1 MTTSNDL
8 DTVSH
13 SWDEHSEHN
22 GLQTPIQVAEA
33 APAQKAAPAAAE
45 PVPVDVGSG
54 APVKPEAPE
63 AKAPAAAVP
72 HEYVADANHVVKLP
86 ANVSI
91 DNIKVDGHNLV
102 LEQADGSVIVIKD
115 AALNVPTFIIG
126 DVEVPRVALIAA
138 LEASHV
144 DVAFGADGS
153 ISAGPGGSTSSAGGD
168 FSVPPGGIGDGFG
181 LSALLPP
188 TDLAFGQPDHRELFP
203 SLIKPNSIPSIID
216 LTPSVDGGDTIVNEK
231 GLPASSGSEGSGEA
245 QNPAPNSDQSETNT
259 GTFTI
264 TSPDGVASL
273 TIAGQVIS
281 GAALANSAST
291 PIEITTPLG
300 NTLTISGYDASTG
313 QVSYSYTL
321 VHSAAHPGTGTD
333 SIFDNM
339 TVTVTDTDGDVSAPG
354 TLSVQIVDDV
364 PTANADAN
372 SIGAGSHA
380 QISGNV
386 ITGVGETDP
395 SASADV
401 KGADGA
407 SVTSAFGTGPAQ
419 DVTSAVTGTT
429 IAGQYGTLTLYSDGH
444 YTYDRATNT
453 PGGVNDVFHYTLTD
467 GDGDQSNTTLTIN
480 IGNEPPTLG
489 DIPAAGATGAIVYE
503 AGLPSGSQHD
513 GSNAVSG
520 TVGFTSQDGVNSVSL
535 GGHALSSDSGN
546 PTTFTD
552 AVTGGTVSA
561 WYAYTSATGTGTI
574 HYSYTLTADYHS
586 ATGGDGANT
595 EAAPSFAVVVTDLD
609 NQPASGNLVINVIDD
624 VPTAKADTD
633 AAQSG
638 ETVTG
643 NVETGTS
650 THGTGTADTA
660 GADGIASIA
669 WAGSVTNGGV
679 TTVTGAY
686 GVLTV
691 FANGDYSYHANP
703 NATTGNDVFNYTIT
717 DGDGD
722 NSLATLTITVA
733 NGQPQVSPAAATVDE
748 SGLDTTPPA
757 GDLGP
762 GTVDGS
768 HAGDGSETTKGT
780 LTFSDPDG
788 ATVTGIA
795 SGNVGSDVS
804 GNVGANINGT
814 YGILHVNADGTYT
827 YTLTN
832 PEANVP
838 AGNDGTNVQ
847 PGQDVFTYT
856 VKDGFGNTST
866 STITI
871 SIKDDVPTAH
881 NDTDAAQSGEKV
893 TGNVET
899 GTSTHGTGAAD
910 TAGADGIAS
919 IAWAG
924 SVTNGGVTTVTGT
937 HGVLTVFANGDYSYQ
952 ATPNTPTGND
962 VFNYT
967 ITDGDGDTS
976 PATLTIEVTG
986 SQPRVVAE
994 IATVNEAG
1002 LDTTSAAGDLG
1013 PGTVDGSHA
1022 GDGSET
1028 KSGTLTFS
1036 DPDGATVTGV
1046 ASGNVGSDVSGN
1058 VGTNINGTYGILHV
1072 NADGSYTYT
1081 LTSPEANVPAGNDGA
1096 NLQPGQDVFTFT
1108 VTDGLGNTSTSTI
1121 SINILDDVP
1130 SITPSGT
1137 AAPTLSVDESFIPV
1151 IGSVGG
1157 GGGNVSSGNFA
1168 ANFVVTPGADG
1179 QSGST
1184 AYSLTINNST
1194 TTLVDSLTGTPVTLV
1209 QNGAGEVDGK
1219 DGLGHTV
1226 FTLTVDA
1233 TGKVTM
1239 TELRGVHQGSGE
1251 TPDTS
1256 EGTLLGTG
1264 LVSVTA
1270 TVTDND
1276 GDKASASI
1284 DLGGQITIHDDGPLV
1299 SATGS
1304 APTLS
1309 VDESFIPV
1317 IGSVGGGGGNVSSGN
1332 FAANFVVTPGAD
1344 GQSGSTAYSLTI
1356 NNSTTTLV
1364 DSLTGTP
1371 VTLVQNGAGEVDGK
1385 DGLGHTVFTLTVDAT
1400 GKVTMTELRG
1410 VHQGSGETPDT
1421 SEGTLLGTGLV
1432 SVTATVTDNDG
1443 DKASAS
1449 IDLGGQ
1455 ITIHDDGPSI
1465 TLSGAAAPILNVD
1478 ESYLA
1483 NGSTPNAALT
1493 AATAAFAG
1501 MFTVVQGADGATTS
1515 YGVSVSSQG
1524 VTSNLIDSATGQAVV
1539 LTQSGGTVSGYVTG
1553 HSGDAAYLVFTL
1565 AVDTASGQATL
1576 TEFRSVHQNT
1586 ADNPTDTSEGISLTS
1601 GLVTLTAT
1609 VTDGDGDKASQS
1621 LDLGSKA
1628 TFHDDGPSLG
1638 SFTSGTIPN
1647 EVGSVAG
1654 FFSLVP
1660 GADGIDHFNIVGPAI
1675 AGLTYNT
1682 TTALDG
1688 TTTLHAMSGATEV
1701 FDLTVRSDG
1710 TYEFDLIKP
1719 DAGTTITYSLQ
1730 NLPAGG
1736 PNWRETTDGHIEFSS
1751 SGGINSNNNGF
1762 GVANSFVGGNESFT
1776 MEFHTPGTGIG
1787 VDNPPSTNAELNDS
1801 VSLVVNSLN
1810 GAGGTYHW
1818 VATNTLTNTT
1828 ESGDISIT
1836 STGTFLIDPS
1846 ISFNQLQ
1853 VSAVNVSGQGAQFS
1867 NISLTHNVLPQDQ
1880 NLAFTIS
1887 ATDKDG
1893 DTTGTQALGVHVVA
1907 GDGSGNYTL
1916 TGTAGNDVIAGSTH
1930 TDAISGGGGNDIVDY
1945 SGSIGAIS
1953 IHLADDGHAS
1963 GAPADPNNP
1972 AAGTIGGGDAA
1983 GDTLTGIEG
1992 LIGGSGNDHLFGN
2005 ALANYL
2011 AGGAG
2016 NDTLN
2021 GGGGNDILVGG
2032 AGQDTL
2038 TGGTGADTFK
2048 LDHLDIKD
2056 LISDYSGVGGD
2067 GDKIDLTT
2075 LFDTAPAGN
2084 ISNYVHYNSGTG
2096 ALSVDTSGSGNPAN
2110 FVDVA
2115 QLTNTPAAGT
2125 ITILY
2130 DDNTHAQHTATI

>member
-13 SWDEHSEHN
+13 SWGEHSEHN
-22 GLQTPIQVAEA
+22 GLPSQAQIQVAEA
-33 APAQKAAPAAAE
+33 ASTQKAAPAAAE

-54 APVKPEAPE
+54 APVKPEAPAE
-63 AKAPAAAVP
+63 AKTPPAAAP

-115 AALNVPTFIIG
+115 GALNVPTFVIG

-216 LTPSVDGGDTIVNEK
+216 LTPSVNGGDTVVNEK

-245 QNPAPNSDQSETNT
+245 QNPAPNSDQSEVNT

-264 TSPDGVASL
+264 TSPDGVGSL

-291 PIEITTPLG
+291 PITVATPLG
-300 NTLTISGYDASTG
+300 NTLIINGYDASTG

-321 VHSAAHPGTGTD
+321 VHSAAHPGAGTD
-333 SIFDNM
+333 SVFDNM

-372 SIGAGSHA
+372 SVGAGSHT

-407 SVTSAFGTGPAQ
+407 SVTSAFGTGAAQ

-453 PGGVNDVFHYTLTD
+453 PGGVSDVFHYTLTD

-489 DIPAAGATGAIVYE
+489 DIPAAGAAGAIVYE

-513 GSNAVSG
+513 GSNSVSG

-552 AVTGGTVSA
+552 AATGGTVSA
-561 WYAYTSATGTGTI
+561 WYEYTSANGTGTI
-574 HYSYTLTADYHS
+574 HYSYTLAADYHS
-586 ATGGDGANT
+586 ATAGDGANT

-650 THGTGTADTA
+650 THGTGAADTA

-669 WAGSVTNGGV
+669 WTGSVTSNGV
-679 TTVTGAY
+679 TTVTGVH

-691 FANGDYSYHANP
+691 FADGDYSYHANP
-703 NATTGNDVFNYTIT
+703 NTTTGNDVFNYTIT

-722 NSLATLTITVA
+722 TSPATLTITVA
-733 NGQPQVSPAAATVDE
+733 NGQPQISPAVAAVDE
-748 SGLDTTPPA
+748 AGLDTTPPA

-762 GTVDGS
+762 GNVNGS
-768 HAGDGSETTKGT
+768 HAGDGSETTTGT

-788 ATVTGIA
+788 ATVTGVA

-804 GNVGANINGT
+804 GNVGANINGS

-832 PEANVP
+832 PEANAP

-856 VKDGFGNTST
+856 VKDSFGNTST

-919 IAWAG
+919 IAWTG
-924 SVTNGGVTTVTGT
+924 SVTNNGVTTVTGA

-952 ATPNTPTGND
+952 ATPNAPTGND

-994 IATVNEAG
+994 VATVNEAG
-1002 LDTTSAAGDLG
+1002 IDTTPPAGDLG

-1028 KSGTLTFS
+1028 TTGKLTFS
-1036 DPDGATVTGV
+1036 DPDGPTVTGV
-1046 ASGNVGSDVSGN
+1046 ASGNIGGDVTGN

-1072 NADGSYTYT
+1072 NADGNYTYT
-1081 LTSPEANVPAGNDGA
+1081 LTKPEMNVPAGNDGA
-1096 NLQPGQDVFTFT
+1096 TVQPGQDVFTFT
-1108 VTDGLGNTSTSTI
+1108 VTDGFGNTSTSTI
-1121 SINILDDVP
+1121 SINITDDVP
-1130 SITPSGT
+1130 SITLSGT

-1151 IGSVGG
+1151 IGSVG
-1157 GGGNVSSGNFA
+1157 V
-1168 ANFVVTPGADG
+1168 
-1179 QSGST
+1179 
-1184 AYSLTINNST
+1184 
-1194 TTLVDSLTGTPVTLV
+1194 
-1209 QNGAGEVDGK
+1209 
-1219 DGLGHTV
+1219 
-1226 FTLTVDA
+1226 
-1233 TGKVTM
+1233 
-1239 TELRGVHQGSGE
+1239 
-1251 TPDTS
+1251 
-1256 EGTLLGTG
+1256 
-1264 LVSVTA
+1264 
-1270 TVTDND
+1270 
-1276 GDKASASI
+1276 
-1284 DLGGQITIHDDGPLV
+1284 
-1299 SATGS
+1299 
-1304 APTLS
+1304 
-1309 VDESFIPV
+1309 
-1317 IGSVGGGGGNVSSGN
+1317 
-1332 FAANFVVTPGAD
+1332 
-1344 GQSGSTAYSLTI
+1344 
-1356 NNSTTTLV
+1356 
-1364 DSLTGTP
+1364 
-1371 VTLVQNGAGEVDGK
+1371 
-1385 DGLGHTVFTLTVDAT
+1385 
-1400 GKVTMTELRG
+1400 
-1410 VHQGSGETPDT
+1410 
-1421 SEGTLLGTGLV
+1421 
-1432 SVTATVTDNDG
+1432 
-1443 DKASAS
+1443 
-1449 IDLGGQ
+1449 
-1455 ITIHDDGPSI
+1455 
-1465 TLSGAAAPILNVD
+1465 
-1478 ESYLA
+1478 
-1483 NGSTPNAALT
+1483 
-1493 AATAAFAG
+1493 
-1501 MFTVVQGADGATTS
+1501 
-1515 YGVSVSSQG
+1515 
-1524 VTSNLIDSATGQAVV
+1524 
-1539 LTQSGGTVSGYVTG
+1539 
-1553 HSGDAAYLVFTL
+1553 
-1565 AVDTASGQATL
+1565 
-1576 TEFRSVHQNT
+1576 
-1586 ADNPTDTSEGISLTS
+1586 
-1601 GLVTLTAT
+1601 
-1609 VTDGDGDKASQS
+1609 
-1621 LDLGSKA
+1621 
-1628 TFHDDGPSLG
+1628 
-1638 SFTSGTIPN
+1638 
-1647 EVGSVAG
+1647 
-1654 FFSLVP
+1654 
-1660 GADGIDHFNIVGPAI
+1660 
-1675 AGLTYNT
+1675 
-1682 TTALDG
+1682 
-1688 TTTLHAMSGATEV
+1688 
-1701 FDLTVRSDG
+1701 
-1710 TYEFDLIKP
+1710 
-1719 DAGTTITYSLQ
+1719 
-1730 NLPAGG
+1730 
-1736 PNWRETTDGHIEFSS
+1736 
-1751 SGGINSNNNGF
+1751 
-1762 GVANSFVGGNESFT
+1762 
-1776 MEFHTPGTGIG
+1776 
-1787 VDNPPSTNAELNDS
+1787 
-1801 VSLVVNSLN
+1801 
-1810 GAGGTYHW
+1810 
-1818 VATNTLTNTT
+1818 
-1828 ESGDISIT
+1828 
-1836 STGTFLIDPS
+1836 
-1846 ISFNQLQ
+1846 
-1853 VSAVNVSGQGAQFS
+1853 
-1867 NISLTHNVLPQDQ
+1867 
-1880 NLAFTIS
+1880 
-1887 ATDKDG
+1887 
-1893 DTTGTQALGVHVVA
+1893 
-1907 GDGSGNYTL
+1907 
-1916 TGTAGNDVIAGSTH
+1916 
-1930 TDAISGGGGNDIVDY
+1930 
-1945 SGSIGAIS
+1945 
-1953 IHLADDGHAS
+1953 
-1963 GAPADPNNP
+1963 
-1972 AAGTIGGGDAA
+1972 
-1983 GDTLTGIEG
+1983 
-1992 LIGGSGNDHLFGN
+1992 
-2005 ALANYL
+2005 
-2011 AGGAG
+2011 
-2016 NDTLN
+2016 
-2021 GGGGNDILVGG
+2021 
-2032 AGQDTL
+2032 
-2038 TGGTGADTFK
+2038 
-2048 LDHLDIKD
+2048 
-2056 LISDYSGVGGD
+2056 
-2067 GDKIDLTT
+2067 
-2075 LFDTAPAGN
+2075 
-2084 ISNYVHYNSGTG
+2084 
-2096 ALSVDTSGSGNPAN
+2096 
-2110 FVDVA
+2110 
-2115 QLTNTPAAGT
+2115 
-2125 ITILY
+2125 
-2130 DDNTHAQHTATI
+2130 

>member
-22 GLQTPIQVAEA
+22 GLQAPIQVAEA

-45 PVPVDVGSG
+45 PVPVDIGSG
-54 APVKPEAPE
+54 APVKPEAPAE
-63 AKAPAAAVP
+63 AKAPAAAAP

-339 TVTVTDTDGDVSAPG
+339 AVTVTDTDGDVSAPG

-372 SIGAGSHA
+372 SVGAGSHA

-489 DIPAAGATGAIVYE
+489 DIPAAGAAGAIVYE

-669 WAGSVTNGGV
+669 WAGSVTSNGV
-679 TTVTGAY
+679 TTVTGAH

-788 ATVTGIA
+788 ATVTGVA

-924 SVTNGGVTTVTGT
+924 SVTNGGVTTVTGA

-1002 LDTTSAAGDLG
+1002 LDTTPAAVDLG

-1157 GGGNVSSGNFA
+1157 GVGNVSSGNFA
-1168 ANFVVTPGADG
+1168 ANFTVTPGADG

-1194 TTLVDSLTGTPVTLV
+1194 TTLVDSITGTPVTLV
-1209 QNGAGEVDGK
+1209 QNGAG
-1219 DGLGHTV
+1219 
-1226 FTLTVDA
+1226 
-1233 TGKVTM
+1233 
-1239 TELRGVHQGSGE
+1239 
-1251 TPDTS
+1251 
-1256 EGTLLGTG
+1256 
-1264 LVSVTA
+1264 
-1270 TVTDND
+1270 
-1276 GDKASASI
+1276 
-1284 DLGGQITIHDDGPLV
+1284 
-1299 SATGS
+1299 
-1304 APTLS
+1304 
-1309 VDESFIPV
+1309 
-1317 IGSVGGGGGNVSSGN
+1317 
-1332 FAANFVVTPGAD
+1332 
-1344 GQSGSTAYSLTI
+1344 
-1356 NNSTTTLV
+1356 
-1364 DSLTGTP
+1364 
-1371 VTLVQNGAGEVDGK
+1371 
-1385 DGLGHTVFTLTVDAT
+1385 
-1400 GKVTMTELRG
+1400 
-1410 VHQGSGETPDT
+1410 
-1421 SEGTLLGTGLV
+1421 
-1432 SVTATVTDNDG
+1432 
-1443 DKASAS
+1443 
-1449 IDLGGQ
+1449 
-1455 ITIHDDGPSI
+1455 
-1465 TLSGAAAPILNVD
+1465 
-1478 ESYLA
+1478 
-1483 NGSTPNAALT
+1483 
-1493 AATAAFAG
+1493 
-1501 MFTVVQGADGATTS
+1501 
-1515 YGVSVSSQG
+1515 
-1524 VTSNLIDSATGQAVV
+1524 
-1539 LTQSGGTVSGYVTG
+1539 
-1553 HSGDAAYLVFTL
+1553 
-1565 AVDTASGQATL
+1565 
-1576 TEFRSVHQNT
+1576 
-1586 ADNPTDTSEGISLTS
+1586 
-1601 GLVTLTAT
+1601 
-1609 VTDGDGDKASQS
+1609 
-1621 LDLGSKA
+1621 
-1628 TFHDDGPSLG
+1628 
-1638 SFTSGTIPN
+1638 
-1647 EVGSVAG
+1647 
-1654 FFSLVP
+1654 
-1660 GADGIDHFNIVGPAI
+1660 
-1675 AGLTYNT
+1675 
-1682 TTALDG
+1682 
-1688 TTTLHAMSGATEV
+1688 
-1701 FDLTVRSDG
+1701 
-1710 TYEFDLIKP
+1710 
-1719 DAGTTITYSLQ
+1719 
-1730 NLPAGG
+1730 
-1736 PNWRETTDGHIEFSS
+1736 
-1751 SGGINSNNNGF
+1751 
-1762 GVANSFVGGNESFT
+1762 
-1776 MEFHTPGTGIG
+1776 
-1787 VDNPPSTNAELNDS
+1787 
-1801 VSLVVNSLN
+1801 
-1810 GAGGTYHW
+1810 
-1818 VATNTLTNTT
+1818 
-1828 ESGDISIT
+1828 
-1836 STGTFLIDPS
+1836 
-1846 ISFNQLQ
+1846 
-1853 VSAVNVSGQGAQFS
+1853 
-1867 NISLTHNVLPQDQ
+1867 
-1880 NLAFTIS
+1880 
-1887 ATDKDG
+1887 
-1893 DTTGTQALGVHVVA
+1893 
-1907 GDGSGNYTL
+1907 
-1916 TGTAGNDVIAGSTH
+1916 
-1930 TDAISGGGGNDIVDY
+1930 
-1945 SGSIGAIS
+1945 
-1953 IHLADDGHAS
+1953 
-1963 GAPADPNNP
+1963 
-1972 AAGTIGGGDAA
+1972 
-1983 GDTLTGIEG
+1983 
-1992 LIGGSGNDHLFGN
+1992 
-2005 ALANYL
+2005 
-2011 AGGAG
+2011 
-2016 NDTLN
+2016 
-2021 GGGGNDILVGG
+2021 
-2032 AGQDTL
+2032 
-2038 TGGTGADTFK
+2038 
-2048 LDHLDIKD
+2048 
-2056 LISDYSGVGGD
+2056 
-2067 GDKIDLTT
+2067 
-2075 LFDTAPAGN
+2075 
-2084 ISNYVHYNSGTG
+2084 
-2096 ALSVDTSGSGNPAN
+2096 
-2110 FVDVA
+2110 
-2115 QLTNTPAAGT
+2115 
-2125 ITILY
+2125 
-2130 DDNTHAQHTATI
+2130 